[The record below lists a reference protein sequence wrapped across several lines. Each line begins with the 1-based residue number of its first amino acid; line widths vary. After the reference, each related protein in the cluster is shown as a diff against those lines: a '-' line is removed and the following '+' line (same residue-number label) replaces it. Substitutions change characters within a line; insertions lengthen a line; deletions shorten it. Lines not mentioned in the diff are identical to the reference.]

1 MEQQQDQENS
11 THFLSKESKE
21 PPFLPEDA
29 GQSSLQ
35 HIFDY
40 SPSEELSLLSNQD
53 TALKPPEEGICEQQ
67 LSLEIGSEIAS
78 LLTPAEELEEETLLE
93 SLEFSLSEVETAFEH
108 ALTEEAQHDSQ
119 APAVG
124 LLEALLKQLSDL
136 PDFEQKLLAVIAFME
151 STLSQTT
158 TPHFKTFWEARNLC
172 LELFKENITSS
183 SRVALWSKY
192 QELSKEAR
200 RLKEIYDE
208 QSQFAAEQIDMAIK
222 ALENDIEQFSAS
234 LEKMPPSGFPQ
245 MPEFLRANLT
255 DYDNL
260 QKEINLLNVQ
270 AVRIGTLRKELLKTE
285 MRVRIKNKFFQRLS
299 SIGDKIFPRRK
310 EIIKELSTQFTED
323 VEIFVERYFS
333 SQVLPESLFVLREG
347 IKALQSMAKA
357 LALNTAA
364 FTVTRKQLSECW
376 DSLKELERERKKVR
390 NQKKSE
396 WDKNSQEIQQQIDA
410 LQTKTQE
417 ASLDMVEVNRL
428 IDGVVEMMRKLELG
442 RDNLKVLRQK
452 LNDIRTPLLEKLKSE
467 EQKKQ
472 EALAES
478 VRQRKQ
484 NIFDLRQQLDSAL
497 HSIEQ
502 MSAEALAG
510 TISALSDALAGLG
523 LAKSEKTEME
533 RQLKRLRDALTEKEE
548 HSLLSLSEDDAKTL
562 LQIKEVLKQRK
573 QRRKEIK
580 EQLDLHR
587 KAGCGASGLDFE
599 QAILFNAHI
608 SAEKERLEKMDQGI
622 KEIEERIV
630 LLQRQAHGRS

>member
-1 MEQQQDQENS
+1 MEQRQNQENS
-11 THFLSKESKE
+11 ISSFSKESKV
-21 PPFLPEDA
+21 PPFPAAEDS
-29 GQSSLQ
+29 QSTLR
-35 HIFDY
+35 HVFDY
-40 SPSEELSLLSNQD
+40 SSSQEVPLSSNRD
-53 TALKPPEEGICEQQ
+53 AALQEEGISEQQ
-67 LSLEIGSEIAS
+67 LSSEISSEIAS
-78 LLTPAEELEEETLLE
+78 VLTAAADLDEETLLE
-93 SLEFSLSEVETAFEH
+93 SLESSSSEVETAFEYS
-108 ALTEEAQHDSQ
+108 LSEEVQLASQ
-119 APAVG
+119 TPATG
-124 LLEALLKQLSDL
+124 LLEALLKQLATL

-151 STLSQTT
+151 NTLSQTT

-172 LELFKENITSS
+172 LELFKENINSS
-183 SRVALWSKY
+183 SRLALWSKY

-208 QSQFAAEQIDMAIK
+208 QSQFAAEQIDIAIK
-222 ALENDIEQFSAS
+222 ALEKDMEQFSES
-234 LEKMPPSGFPQ
+234 LERMPSSDFPQ

-255 DYDNL
+255 AYDTL

-323 VEIFVERYFS
+323 VQIFVERYFT
-333 SQVLPESLFVLREG
+333 SQVLRESLFVLREG

-396 WDKNSQEIQQQIDA
+396 WDKNSQEVQQRIDA
-410 LQTKTQE
+410 LQLKCQDS
-417 ASLDMVEVNRL
+417 SLDAIEINRL
-428 IDGVVEMMRKLELG
+428 IDGIVEMMRKLELG
-442 RDNLKVLRQK
+442 RDNLKILRQK
-452 LNDIRTPLLEKLKSE
+452 LDEVRTPFLEKIKSQ

-478 VRQRKQ
+478 VRLRKQ
-484 NIFDLRQQLDSAL
+484 NIYALRQQLESAL
-497 HSIEQ
+497 HSIEEV
-502 MSAEALAG
+502 SVDTLAR
-510 TISALSDALAGLG
+510 TISALSDSFASLSLVKA
-523 LAKSEKTEME
+523 EKIEIE

-548 HSLLSLSEDDAKTL
+548 SSLLSLSEDDTKTL

-580 EQLDLHR
+580 EQLDIYR
-587 KAGCGASGLDFE
+587 KAGSGASGLDFE
-599 QAILFNAHI
+599 QAILFNTHI

-622 KEIEERIV
+622 KEMEQRI
-630 LLQRQAHGRS
+630 LQLQQQAYGRS